1 MEVDSEPLPLA
12 PLAATLSKREAPD
25 ARTARVPAWSRAS
38 WSGALPV
45 LGMAALAAATWWLVQ
60 HAPRPELVRP
70 APTAGHVA
78 DYEMRG
84 FSVRHHGPGG
94 PSASLLDGDLVR
106 HFADTDT
113 LEVEGLRL
121 HMIDAEGRKT
131 EAVADRAVARAD
143 GSELVLEGH
152 ARVLR
157 AAVPGGTARA
167 DARLEFSSEWM
178 FIDAT
183 LQKIRTDRHVT
194 LTYGED
200 RFEAAGLRYDQTAQD
215 LELDGPVHGQVLM
228 TLPQ

>member
-1 MEVDSEPLPLA
+1 MDVDSEPLPLA
-12 PLAATLSKREAPD
+12 PLAAALSTREAADPYS
-25 ARTARVPAWSRAS
+25 ARQPRWARAS
-38 WSGALPV
+38 WSGALSV

-60 HAPRPELVRP
+60 HAPQPEVVRP
-70 APTAGHVA
+70 TPTAGHVA

-94 PSASLLDGDLVR
+94 PAASRMDGDHVR

-121 HMIDAEGRKT
+121 HLIDAEGRMT

-157 AAVPGGTARA
+157 AAVPGGDARA
-167 DARLEFSSEWM
+167 DAALEFSSEWM
-178 FIDAT
+178 FIDAR

-194 LTYGED
+194 LNYGQD
-200 RFEAAGLRYDQTAQD
+200 RFEADGLRYDQATQD
-215 LELDGPVHGQVLM
+215 LELDGPVRGQVV
-228 TLPQ
+228 TSPQ